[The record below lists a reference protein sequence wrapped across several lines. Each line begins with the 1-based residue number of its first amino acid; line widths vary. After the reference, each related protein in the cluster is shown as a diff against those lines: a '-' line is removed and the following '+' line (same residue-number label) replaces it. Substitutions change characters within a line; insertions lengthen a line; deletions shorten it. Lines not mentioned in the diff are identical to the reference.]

1 MYLKS
6 LTLKGFKSFAKKTTL
21 DFEPGISCVV
31 GPNGSGKSNISDAI
45 LWVLGERSAKNI
57 RGDSMQDVIFSGTNN
72 KSRAAMAEVSLCL
85 DNSDG
90 TLNIDYSQVEITRRM
105 YRSGESDYWLNDT
118 PVRRLDVLNIL
129 HDSGLG
135 EGTHS
140 IISQGSLDS
149 VLSFDE
155 MQLKS
160 IIEEVAGIL
169 KHKNKKIKSIK
180 KLEAMQASFDRI
192 NDVTAEIERQLAP
205 LRRRAKKAD
214 TYLEIKD
221 DLKQANLEIAVDDYR
236 RAIASKQEL
245 TTNINSLESEL
256 RSLDEQIISINS
268 EIGKLTEQIQ
278 KENDLRGQHS
288 QKYKSY
294 NDKLAQ
300 RLSKLD
306 LIRFAYLK
314 KPKLPLLT
322 LQHCNKNKLR
332 QKMSSRI

>member
-169 KHKNKKIKSIK
+169 KHKQKKIKSLK
-180 KLEAMQASFDRI
+180 KLI
-192 NDVTAEIERQLAP
+192 
-205 LRRRAKKAD
+205 
-214 TYLEIKD
+214 
-221 DLKQANLEIAVDDYR
+221 
-236 RAIASKQEL
+236 
-245 TTNINSLESEL
+245 
-256 RSLDEQIISINS
+256 
-268 EIGKLTEQIQ
+268 
-278 KENDLRGQHS
+278 
-288 QKYKSY
+288 
-294 NDKLAQ
+294 
-300 RLSKLD
+300 
-306 LIRFAYLK
+306 
-314 KPKLPLLT
+314 
-322 LQHCNKNKLR
+322 
-332 QKMSSRI
+332 